1 MNLTCLIP
9 LFVLVATNCHSAIAK
24 EGQARRLDE
33 EWEKSP
39 SKGTNPSKGSKAT
52 NPSNCKATSPSKGSK
67 GTNPS
72 KGGKAPK
79 SSKGKASTVTTSC
92 DDDDETNDNTPGYY

>member
-24 EGQARRLDE
+24 EGQARRLE
-33 EWEKSP
+33 EWENPRMMKSP
-39 SKGTNPSKGSKAT
+39 SKGTNPSKG
-52 NPSNCKATSPSKGSK
+52 CKATSPSKGSK

-72 KGGKAPK
+72 KGSTKAPK

-92 DDDDETNDNTPGYY
+92 DDDDETPDDNTSGQY